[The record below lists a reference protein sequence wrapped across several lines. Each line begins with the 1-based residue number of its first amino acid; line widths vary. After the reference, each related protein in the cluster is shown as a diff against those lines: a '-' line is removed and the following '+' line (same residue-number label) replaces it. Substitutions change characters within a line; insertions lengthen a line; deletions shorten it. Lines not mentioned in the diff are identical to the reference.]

1 MLFRSDRLY
10 VGPGTGGVFLYP
22 NGYMQGRDL
31 FISSQFGSGGSAT
44 IGNNL
49 SVGNKLTVIGNAVF
63 SSNLSVTGAANISNI
78 FTGNAN
84 MSGYANIAGN
94 VTAGNI
100 DGGNLITANFVAGD
114 GYLLT
119 NLTIAAGTALVN
131 GNSNIVVEPNA
142 NITVS
147 SNGVQNVIVLTDTT
161 AYINT
166 ELVANANITV
176 PTSNINLTG
185 GNISVS
191 GGAINTDV
199 LVPSSGSSNGI
210 RFSGNPGGGTDHFA
224 NIVHESLIYPIEATR
239 LLISMSNAS
248 DQIGRAHV

>member
-1 MLFRSDRLY
+1 MQDSTFYGNFFTVTLQNNITVSGVLANYDVNRLQ
-10 VGPGTGGVFLYP
+10 VGSGGGGVFLYS
-22 NGYMQGRDL
+22 NGYIQGNNL
-31 FISSQFGSGGSAT
+31 LISSQFGSGGNAT

-84 MSGYANIAGN
+84 MSGYANISGN

-147 SNGVQNVIVLTDTT
+147 SNGVQDRK
-161 AYINT
+161 
-166 ELVANANITV
+166 
-176 PTSNINLTG
+176 S
-185 GNISVS
+185 
-191 GGAINTDV
+191 
-199 LVPSSGSSNGI
+199 
-210 RFSGNPGGGTDHFA
+210 
-224 NIVHESLIYPIEATR
+224 TR
-239 LLISMSNAS
+239 LNSS
-248 DQIGRAHV
+248 H